1 MLEIKISIAYD
12 DLLVCD
18 EIFVACMFLPAYT
31 FCDRFYTFHDRFYTF
46 LRPAC
51 ESILGTVTCIIHLV
65 CTENRVIAYKVLQ
78 IQNSDTNVVA

>member
-31 FCDRFYTFHDRFYTF
+31 FCDRFYTFHDRSW
-46 LRPAC
+46 ASHDD
-51 ESILGTVTCIIHLV
+51 EILD
-65 CTENRVIAYKVLQ
+65 YMY
-78 IQNSDTNVVA
+78 IQHHVNQFWAL